1 MEFINKEFS
10 KQATEYPQSF
20 SYGTIYIDKNEDTS
34 LLKILQIADQRMYA
48 QKRKS
53 KMTTI

>member
-10 KQATEYPQSF
+10 KQANEYPQSF
-20 SYGTIYIDKNEDTS
+20 SYGTIYIDENEDTS

-48 QKRKS
+48 QKRKV
-53 KMTTI
+53 K